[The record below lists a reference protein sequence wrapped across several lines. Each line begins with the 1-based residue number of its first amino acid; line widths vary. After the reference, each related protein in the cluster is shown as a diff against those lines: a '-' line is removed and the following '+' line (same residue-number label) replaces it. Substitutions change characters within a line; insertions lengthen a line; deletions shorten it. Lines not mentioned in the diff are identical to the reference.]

1 MKAIKSSCYPAI
13 RHFRWA
19 LTLLLLLP
27 LRLGSAQ
34 EETFPLLRV
43 GTAVYTNATV
53 TTKAKTYI
61 FIIHTGGM
69 INVRITDLPQDVR
82 EKLGYTLSEKARSGT
97 NSPAAWAKAEFA
109 KLEVPGF
116 KDASKRLALGSQGR
130 QSTGSMVA
138 ALLKNKL
145 VLALLG
151 ALALAYLFHSYCFM
165 LICRKTG
172 QEPGILVWIPLLQLI
187 PLVRAA
193 GMPSW
198 WVLAFLVPVLNLV
211 AQVLWSFRIAKA
223 RGKSIWTGVCLLL
236 PFTNFFAFLYL
247 AFSDRA
253 KALDDEREP
262 EVVSLQTA

>member
-1 MKAIKSSCYPAI
+1 MNAIKSSCSPAI

-27 LRLGSAQ
+27 LHLCAAR
-34 EETFPLLRV
+34 EETFALLRI

-61 FIIHTGGM
+61 FIIHAGGM
-69 INVRITDLPQDVR
+69 TNVRVADLPQDIR
-82 EKLGYTLSEKARSGT
+82 EKLGYAVSEKAKSGT

-109 KLEVPGF
+109 KLEVPSF
-116 KDASKRLALGSQGR
+116 KEASKRLSLGSQGR
-130 QSTGSMVA
+130 QSTGSLVA

-145 VLALLG
+145 VLAVLG
-151 ALALAYLFHSYCFM
+151 ALALVYLFHSYCFM

-172 QEPGILVWIPLLQLI
+172 QEPSILVWIPLLQLI

-211 AQVLWSFRIAKA
+211 AQVLWSFNIAKA

-236 PFTNFFAFLYL
+236 PITNFFAFLYL
-247 AFSDRA
+247 AFSDGA
-253 KALDDEREP
+253 KEVEKEREP
-262 EVVSLQTA
+262 EVMSLQTA